1 MKDNILVLV
10 SSAKDTTLVLV
21 STAKDTTLVL
31 VSSAKDTIL
40 AIATYVKE
48 HGLKNLKDAGKAYHY
63 VLAFLLINM
72 GWGLWSWIR
81 IMFIDGVGITG
92 SSDLVPW
99 GVYIIVF
106 VFAVGTSAGASLMG
120 LMIYGFGRH
129 DYHPIGTRA
138 IIVGLCSLMVAV
150 LCLVS
155 DVGNPIRAALL
166 PAVLRNMTSALVLTS
181 MSYALFASVMLVELY
196 FALKI
201 TLQRGKGSRWDE
213 MMAKVSAVGALCF
226 ALIVVHAPHG
236 ALFAVLKARHSWN
249 TALLPP
255 HFVVVALA
263 SGVALM
269 IFISITTAKLSKREL
284 VSEKTLANM
293 GTLLA
298 FFLGGTLFMDFFDF
312 VVMNYAGSPGGLHT
326 WHYLTGRFL
335 PLFLVN
341 IIGMATAMVMMFF
354 KRGRTVNGLLIASIL
369 TIMAIIAYRT
379 NLVMIAQVPALFPG
393 IGEIEYI
400 PTTPEMAV
408 VAGIVGGAIFLYLV
422 LTKLLPMEETIQ
434 AINK

>member
-1 MKDNILVLV
+1 MKDFIFSLV
-10 SSAKDTTLVLV
+10 SALKDFIFSISLV
-21 STAKDTTLVL
+21 SAFIN
-31 VSSAKDTIL
+31 TIL
-40 AIATYVKE
+40 AVVTYIKD
-48 HGLKNLKDAGKAYHY
+48 HGIKNLKDAGRTYHV
-63 VLAFLLINM
+63 VLVILFVLMA
-72 GWGLWSWIR
+72 WGLTSWIR
-81 IMFIDGVGITG
+81 IMFIEGAGITG

-120 LMIYGFGRH
+120 LMIHGFGRH

-138 IIVGLCSLMVAV
+138 VIVGLCSLIIAV

-155 DVGNPIRAALL
+155 DVGNPIRAGLL
-166 PAVLRNMTSALVLTS
+166 PAVLHNPTSALVLTS
-181 MSYALFASVMLVELY
+181 ISYALFASVMLVELF

-201 TLQRGKGSRWDE
+201 TLQGGKGSHWDE
-213 MMAKVSAVGALCF
+213 IMAKVSAVGALCF

-312 VVMNYAGSPGGLHT
+312 VVMNYAATPGGLHT

-341 IIGMATAMVMMFF
+341 TVGMATAMVMMFF
-354 KRGRTVNGLLIASIL
+354 KRGRTIPGLYIASII
-369 TIMAIIAYRT
+369 TILSILAYRT
-379 NLVMIAQVPALFPG
+379 NLVMMAQVPPLFPG
-393 IGEIEYI
+393 TGEIYYL
-400 PTTPEMAV
+400 PTTPEMGV

-422 LTKLLPMEETIQ
+422 LTKVLPMEKRFQE
-434 AINK
+434 N